1 MCLRLG
7 VRCLVYVIV
16 SVCVCVCVCVGVRE
30 RESKRNREKTE
41 TEREKT
47 EKEREKEGERER
59 ERERGRERERE
70 TCFSRRCVRQ
80 ILHDITLLQC
90 HVITLCT
97 LVPYYSGWPSRGTSV
112 HAW

>member
-1 MCLRLG
+1 M
-7 VRCLVYVIV
+7 IV
-16 SVCVCVCVCVGVRE
+16 SVCVCVCVCVCVRE
-30 RESKRNREKTE
+30 RERARETETKTE

-47 EKEREKEGERER
+47 EKERERNVFLQEI
-59 ERERGRERERE
+59 
-70 TCFSRRCVRQ
+70 CQ

-90 HVITLCT
+90 HVITLRT

>member
-1 MCLRLG
+1 MC
-7 VRCLVYVIV
+7 VRE
-16 SVCVCVCVCVGVRE
+16 RE

-41 TEREKT
+41 TERKKT
-47 EKEREKEGERER
+47 EKDRER
-59 ERERGRERERE
+59 EGERGRERERE

-90 HVITLCT
+90 HVITLRT

>member
-1 MCLRLG
+1 M
-7 VRCLVYVIV
+7 
-16 SVCVCVCVCVGVRE
+16 CVCVRE

-41 TEREKT
+41 TDRVKT
-47 EKEREKEGERER
+47 EKDREREG

-90 HVITLCT
+90 HVITLRT
-97 LVPYYSGWPSRGTSV
+97 LVPYYTGWPSRGTSV